1 MNTHAQKLHTHFEDP
16 IAQVKVRR
24 IMETLKHP
32 VCTVSWVARLCR
44 RWLSSGESDP
54 IFPREK
60 SQWNHTVTRKKKK
73 KSHTEVEMTG
83 TQLQRD

>member
-1 MNTHAQKLHTHFEDP
+1 MNTHAQKLHMHFEDP

-44 RWLSSGESDP
+44 GG
-54 IFPREK
+54 FPREK
-60 SQWNHTVTRKKKK
+60 ATRFSQGRNPNGTIQLLERRKKIT
-73 KSHTEVEMTG
+73 H
-83 TQLQRD
+83 